1 MDLIKNTINSLF
13 CSQSRMSWRRIT
25 VLAAAT
31 ALLIATKIDA
41 AAWTTIALCYIAGDS
56 AEKALAAFK
65 K

>member
-1 MDLIKNTINSLF
+1 MDLIKNAIGKLF
-13 CSQSRMSWRRIT
+13 DTQSRMSWRRIT

-31 ALLIATKIDA
+31 VLLITTKIDA

-65 K
+65 R